1 MDFEFPENM
10 VQDSFWASSLDKI
23 FKTLNESEDQP
34 AVEMAA
40 MRYCM
45 VRCTDELI
53 MVVKLPE
60 NFEDMTEEEAER
72 FLDQVGDNLFRE
84 LTPPL

>member
-1 MDFEFPENM
+1 
-10 VQDSFWASSLDKI
+10 
-23 FKTLNESEDQP
+23 
-34 AVEMAA
+34 
-40 MRYCM
+40 M